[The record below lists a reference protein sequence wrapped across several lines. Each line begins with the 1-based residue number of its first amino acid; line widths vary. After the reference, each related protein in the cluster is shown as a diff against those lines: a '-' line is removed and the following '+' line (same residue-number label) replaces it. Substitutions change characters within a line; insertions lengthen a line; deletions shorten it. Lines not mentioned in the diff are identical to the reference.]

1 MKPLLTLLLAAA
13 ALAFAT
19 ACGSPSRGKSAA
31 HIIIPAG
38 TFGVENSWT
47 PSEDQVR
54 EMERELARMFY
65 AADRRITGLPDGVPP
80 YPLSDYNIRYSG
92 SGPAESRYIFAEAM
106 HTSLPES
113 ARLLTMGKVILP
125 ENGGPRY
132 LTFMYDMNRKRI
144 TNVRFNAP

>member
-1 MKPLLTLLLAAA
+1 MKPLLTFLLAAA
-13 ALAFAT
+13 ALAFVS

-31 HIIIPAG
+31 HVIIPAG

-47 PSEDQVR
+47 PAEAQVQ
-54 EMERELARMFY
+54 EMEHQLARMFY
-65 AADRRITGLPDGVPP
+65 AADRRITGLPDGIPP

-92 SGPAESRYIFAEAM
+92 TGPAESRYIFAEAM

-113 ARLLTMGKVILP
+113 ARLLAMEKVNMP

-132 LTFMYDMNRKRI
+132 LSFMYDMNRKRI
-144 TNVRFNAP
+144 TNVRFNTP